1 MDDNMNKNNR
11 ILKIIVYTLLIAYS
25 LLTLAP
31 FVWSILTS
39 FKTTAEIAGGDTFLP
54 KEWSFDGYKTIFE
67 SQFPQWIRNSL
78 IVALL
83 TTLFNIFF
91 NTMAGYALARIDF
104 KGRQLLFSLL
114 LVLIMVPSQVTMIP
128 LYIVISNLGLVDS
141 QWSIIFTTMINI
153 GYIFMMRQFFI
164 NFPRDVEEAAA
175 MDGLTPFGTF
185 IRIVLPNA
193 KAAVATQ
200 GVFVFMGVWN
210 EFMKPLLFIS
220 SPDKYMLTQG
230 LNALSKTFRNSTQWD
245 VIMAGSII
253 SIIPIFIIY
262 IILNKYFITE
272 NDQSAGVK

>member
-1 MDDNMNKNNR
+1 MKKNNR
-11 ILKIIVYTLLIAYS
+11 TLKTIIYTLLILYS
-25 LLTLAP
+25 LVTLAP

-39 FKTTAEIAGGDTFLP
+39 FKTTAEIAGGGTFFP
-54 KEWSFDGYKTIFE
+54 ETWSLDGYQTILE
-67 SQFPQWIRNSL
+67 SQFPQWVMNSL
-78 IVALL
+78 FVALL
-83 TTLFNIFF
+83 TTVFNIFF

-104 KGRQLLFSLL
+104 KGRQVLFSFL
-114 LVLIMVPSQVTMIP
+114 LVLIMIPSQVTMIP
-128 LYIVISNLGLVDS
+128 LYIVISDLGLVDS

-175 MDGLTPFGTF
+175 MDGLSRFGTF

-230 LNALSKTFRNSTQWD
+230 LNALSKTFKNSTQWD
-245 VIMAGSII
+245 VIMAGSLL
-253 SIIPIFIIY
+253 SIIPIFILY
-262 IILNKYFITE
+262 IVLNKYFITE
-272 NDQSAGVK
+272 NDQTAGVK

>member
-1 MDDNMNKNNR
+1 MIMKKNNKT
-11 ILKIIVYTLLIAYS
+11 LKIIVYTLLIVYS
-25 LLTLAP
+25 LVTLAP

-39 FKTTAEIAGGDTFLP
+39 FKTTAEIAGGGTFFP
-54 KEWSFDGYKTIFE
+54 ETWSLDGYKTIFE
-67 SQFPQWIRNSL
+67 SRFPQWVVNSL
-78 IVALL
+78 FVALI
-83 TTLFNIFF
+83 TTVFNIFF

-104 KGRQLLFSLL
+104 RGRQLLFSFL

-128 LYIVISNLGLVDS
+128 LYIVISDLGLVDS

-175 MDGLTPFGTF
+175 MDGLSRFGTF

-230 LNALSKTFRNSTQWD
+230 LNALSKTFKNSTQWD
-245 VIMAGSII
+245 VIMAGSLL
-253 SIIPIFIIY
+253 SIIPILILY
-262 IILNKYFITE
+262 IVLNKYFVTK
-272 NDQSAGVK
+272 NDQTAGVK

>member
-1 MDDNMNKNNR
+1 MNMKKNNR
-11 ILKIIVYTLLIAYS
+11 TLKTIIYTLLILYS
-25 LLTLAP
+25 LVTLAP

-39 FKTTAEIAGGDTFLP
+39 FKTTAEIAGGGTFFP
-54 KEWSFDGYKTIFE
+54 ETWSLDGYQTILE
-67 SQFPQWIRNSL
+67 SQFPQWVMNSL
-78 IVALL
+78 FVALL
-83 TTLFNIFF
+83 TTVFNIFF

-104 KGRQLLFSLL
+104 KGRQVLFSFL
-114 LVLIMVPSQVTMIP
+114 LVLIMIPSQVTMIP
-128 LYIVISNLGLVDS
+128 LYIVISDLGLVDS

-175 MDGLTPFGTF
+175 MDGLSRFGTF

-230 LNALSKTFRNSTQWD
+230 LNALSKTFKNSTQWD
-245 VIMAGSII
+245 VIMAGSLL
-253 SIIPIFIIY
+253 SIIPIFILY
-262 IILNKYFITE
+262 IVLNKYFITE
-272 NDQSAGVK
+272 NDQTAGVK